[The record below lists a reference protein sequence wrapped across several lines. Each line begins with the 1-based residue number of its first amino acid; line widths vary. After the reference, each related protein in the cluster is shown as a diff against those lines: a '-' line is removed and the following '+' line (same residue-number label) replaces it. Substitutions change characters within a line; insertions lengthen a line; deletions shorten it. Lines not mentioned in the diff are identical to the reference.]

1 MVFFLLNDT
10 SALVLI
16 LSIARLL
23 INIILLVAFDLKIL
37 KNTIFI
43 QR

>member
-1 MVFFLLNDT
+1 MVFFLLDDT

-23 INIILLVAFDLKIL
+23 INIILLVAVWL
-37 KNTIFI
+37 KNS
-43 QR
+43 